1 MDRDNVFT
9 YSLIMLFSLCFT
21 ILVGGEVRVQRP
33 LLLSQ
38 KVEGEVKHLS
48 SIHSLAM
55 PNVQEFS
62 VPLGS
67 GPHDIAPANDGKSVW
82 YTTQQSGKLGQL
94 DPITGKTSQVSLGN
108 GSAPHGVIVGPDGA
122 LALQTVD

>member
-1 MDRDNVFT
+1 
-9 YSLIMLFSLCFT
+9 MLFSLCFT
-21 ILVGGEVRVQRP
+21 IIVGRGVGVQRP

-38 KVEGEVKHLS
+38 KVEGEVKPLS

-55 PNVQEFS
+55 PNVQEFC
-62 VPLGS
+62 VPLRS

-82 YTTQQSGKLGQL
+82 YTAQQSGKLGQL

-122 LALQTVD
+122 LGLQTVDLCECAC